1 MITLVIYGGHFE
13 FCVLKNPQGLETQ
26 IRRNIITRML
36 EMHNQP
42 RKKVYQPK
50 QGYPKTPHLAAG
62 LCCPSTRNNGQ
73 MVLYCQRCR
82 Q

>member
-1 MITLVIYGGHFE
+1 MVAILNFAFI
-13 FCVLKNPQGLETQ
+13 KIPQGLETQ

-50 QGYPKTPHLAAG
+50 QGYPKTGGRAM
-62 LCCPSTRNNGQ
+62 PSVNPKQWPNG
-73 MVLYCQRCR
+73 VIWSAL
-82 Q
+82 